1 MAYRRYR
8 RYTNPKHYGL
18 PKGSYR
24 SLLRKLTELLNERDA
39 MEAEPSEAQSELA
52 RLTAQLQKVIA
63 PAAIFLP
70 AIRPDNGYEKTL
82 QSLNDALTTRA
93 RDKRGMAVSVSR
105 LLRWPRFLVNKKVM
119 AYYAASDR
127 LGEEEDD
134 LRSVLARVFSAKSN
148 FERLD
153 YLNGVAD
160 RRKSLQS
167 DIDRYSRAVEIKSKS
182 MQAKMDDLRARAAD
196 SEQEVRDLASRLR
209 DTIPKSLRCPYC
221 EVQLGSDTHV
231 DHIYPVSR
239 GGKSHRTNLVHIC
252 VRCNLKKSDQTLLEF
267 ADQLGYN
274 YMAIIGRLRSMG
286 KRPA

>member
-1 MAYRRYR
+1 
-8 RYTNPKHYGL
+8 
-18 PKGSYR
+18 
-24 SLLRKLTELLNERDA
+24 
-39 MEAEPSEAQSELA
+39 MEAEPSEARLELA
-52 RLTAQLQKVIA
+52 RLTAQIQKMIA

-70 AIRPDNGYEKTL
+70 GFRPDNGCEKTI

-93 RDKRGMAVSVSR
+93 RARHDMAVSGSR
-105 LLRWPRFLVNKKVM
+105 LLRWPRFLVNKKLM

-127 LGEEEDD
+127 LGEEELH
-134 LRSVLARVFSAKSN
+134 LRSVLASVFSVKSE

-167 DIDRYSRAVEIKSKS
+167 DIDRYSRAVDIKSKS
-182 MQAKMDDLRARAAD
+182 VQAKMDDLRARAAD

-209 DTIPKSLRCPYC
+209 GTIPKSHRCPYC
-221 EVQLGSDTHV
+221 EVPLGLDTHV

-267 ADQLGYN
+267 ADQLGFN
-274 YMAIIGRLRSMG
+274 YMAIVGRLRSMG